1 MATINIGNLAFTHK
15 GDYASGTAY
24 VKNDVVYYST
34 NGNAYIAKQATTGNA
49 PTNATYWNQFAQGS
63 GGIWNAGLSLG
74 SAGQAVKVNAAA
86 NALEFG
92 TISSDFVKLATFQ
105 QLTSVQE
112 VSIDGFYT
120 SDYDTYYLEV
130 INAGESSSNKIK
142 VYMNESG
149 SKVTSNNMRWLLNYA
164 DMTLSNNSASDS
176 YTNSNSDNNIRIG
189 WNKSDMNGGSSTVII
204 QNPLS
209 TTLKKYIRVHSY
221 SMTGS
226 YAYQIVGGAEY
237 NSTNALSGV
246 TIGGNSTSNTIK
258 FHRATLYGLKH

>member
-1 MATINIGNLAFTHK
+1 
-15 GDYASGTAY
+15 
-24 VKNDVVYYST
+24 
-34 NGNAYIAKQATTGNA
+34 
-49 PTNATYWNQFAQGS
+49 
-63 GGIWNAGLSLG
+63 
-74 SAGQAVKVNAAA
+74 
-86 NALEFG
+86 
-92 TISSDFVKLATFQ
+92 
-105 QLTSVQE
+105 
-112 VSIDGFYT
+112 
-120 SDYDTYYLEV
+120 
-130 INAGESSSNKIK
+130 
-142 VYMNESG
+142 
-149 SKVTSNNMRWLLNYA
+149 MRWLLNYA

-189 WNKSDMNGGSSTVII
+189 WNKSDMNGGTSTIII

-209 TTLKKYIRVHSY
+209 TTLKKYIRIHSY